1 MAAEEGKESAQA
13 DACCHDDTTGA
24 GWSCGS
30 SCEVTAAMLNSP
42 CTWHTYKS
50 NPVFA
55 KSPTKGKINTALCID
70 SFIHNTS
77 ERAGQKD
84 VLFDA
89 MGYEA
94 NCSVV
99 CQNKQKQW
107 KLQTPTISTQYM
119 RSISKSGLNSILVP
133 YKENK
138 DLNDMHQINF
148 KQG

>member
-1 MAAEEGKESAQA
+1 MVNWRWVNETFNCAERNQTEMPFCDILSHHVKHLLWQILKWPWIGWALSKPAQRKQQHKT
-13 DACCHDDTTGA
+13 AC
-24 GWSCGS
+24 S
-30 SCEVTAAMLNSP
+30 VTL
-42 CTWHTYKS
+42 HTHCK
-50 NPVFA
+50 
-55 KSPTKGKINTALCID
+55 
-70 SFIHNTS
+70 S